1 MPNGQFS
8 SYLDDWGLILKLIMS
23 PFTTYYLHFD
33 SLFGLAV
40 NAPNILLLFVPLLY
54 VLHWTLGQGRAHRED
69 GHRGP
74 LARDQGPG
82 GYFKAGD
89 RQISLFFGLD
99 A

>member
-33 SLFGLAV
+33 SLLGLAV
-40 NAPNILLLFVPLLY
+40 NAPNILLLFVPVLY
-54 VLHWTLGQGRAHRED
+54 VLHCTSGQGRAHRED

-74 LARDQGPG
+74 LTRDLGQGVQ
-82 GYFKAGD
+82 FKAGD
-89 RQISLFFGLD
+89 HQIWLYFRLD